1 MDTMFSLCL
10 YDRLCIIVINL
21 WTELAPG
28 WLADDCSVGR
38 LAQVAPFEPAS
49 RCANPH
55 PDASCEFAKVGRLSS
70 ESCGFAMVVRWY
82 KPTSV
87 PRPPGAHRH
96 PILIIVQLN
105 FCKNSPSLPYYF
117 WLCCNIYL
125 QATHTPQIVLHIF
138 DFNFFALNISL
149 TIGLN
154 WIRHIPVQTKS
165 AD

>member
-1 MDTMFSLCL
+1 MIHAAGYIWHEAQNFTRFAFLFTLPPTLESNKCLKTKKKGMDTMFSLCL

-105 FCKNSPSLPYYF
+105 FCKK
-117 WLCCNIYL
+117 
-125 QATHTPQIVLHIF
+125 PQPPLLF
-138 DFNFFALNISL
+138 L
-149 TIGLN
+149 TLL
-154 WIRHIPVQTKS
+154 
-165 AD
+165 

>member
-1 MDTMFSLCL
+1 MFSLCL

-55 PDASCEFAKVGRLSS
+55 PDASCEFAKVGRLPS

-105 FCKNSPSLPYYF
+105 FCKSSPSLPKT
-117 WLCCNIYL
+117 NI
-125 QATHTPQIVLHIF
+125 A
-138 DFNFFALNISL
+138 
-149 TIGLN
+149 
-154 WIRHIPVQTKS
+154 
-165 AD
+165 